1 MKTFIAIVAVLVVGG
16 FSLSVALA
24 KPGMLPKHEGYP
36 MKNDGSPVNGQATA
50 NDEGRANQTGEQA
63 LTDAADLEK
72 HVVQN
77 LVDDNNQR
85 VVGKQ
90 GAGQLPRVQGPQI
103 LVEPPVTSATKIGT
117 DRVIK

>member
-24 KPGMLPKHEGYP
+24 NPGMLPKHEGYP

-50 NDEGRANQTGEQA
+50 NDEGRMNETGQQA

-77 LVDDNNQR
+77 LVDEKNQR
-85 VVGKQ
+85 VVAKQ
-90 GAGQLPRVQGPQI
+90 VASQVPRVQRPQI
-103 LVEPPVTSATKIGT
+103 LVERLVTSATNTGT
-117 DRVIK
+117 ERAIN